1 MKKYLLLALIIFGL
15 VYIYFWYVRGINIL
29 LAEDETVF
37 LPPYTSFAV
46 RIPPTSGSGEKSG
59 PIWGSGVPMPTPRTD
74 VAAAAIGNMIYVVG
88 GVDGFAR
95 SVSTVEAF
103 DMSNNSW
110 VEVEDLPEALH
121 HVALAVYN
129 NKLYTMGGLE
139 GLSQTPSSSVYMFDP
154 DVGSW
159 KKMNSMLSAVGAS
172 AAVVHHG
179 QIHVLGGQVAAG
191 VTDLHMIYNP
201 STRKWS
207 WGEALLTPR
216 GHHGAAS
223 WNKKLIVF
231 GGRSG
236 SLAYNLRTTDVLDD
250 GASDWVRWEPMSV
263 KRSGFGTVQ
272 TGGTVYAIGGE
283 APTTTMDK
291 VEMLDFEERQWKLM
305 PSMPTARQGLGVA
318 AAGGRIFAIGGGKH
332 PGVSVT
338 DINEVF
344 IPAAYVPS
352 EDE

>member
-1 MKKYLLLALIIFGL
+1 MKKYILLALILFGL
-15 VYIYFWYVRGINIL
+15 VYIYFWYVRGINLL

-46 RIPPTSGSGEKSG
+46 RIPPSSGGTDNAG
-59 PIWGSGVPMPTPRTD
+59 PIWSSGLPMPSARTD

-95 SVSTVEAF
+95 TVATVDAF
-103 DMSNNSW
+103 DMSNNTW

-121 HVALAVYN
+121 HVTLAVHN
-129 NKLYTMGGLE
+129 NKLYSLGGLV
-139 GLSQTPSSSVYMFDP
+139 GLSQTASSSVYVFDP
-154 DVGSW
+154 GVGSW
-159 KKMNSMLSAVGAS
+159 QKMNPMLSAVGAS

-179 QIHVLGGQVAAG
+179 KIHVLGGQAAAG
-191 VTDLHMIYNP
+191 VTDLHMIYDP
-201 STRKWS
+201 STRDWS
-207 WGEALLTPR
+207 WGEPLLTPR

-223 WNKKLIVF
+223 WKNKLIVF

-236 SLAYNLRTTDVLDD
+236 SLAYNVRTTDVLDD
-250 GASDWVRWEPMSV
+250 GASDWIRWEPMSV

-272 TGGTVYAIGGE
+272 SGGAVYAIGGE
-283 APTTTMDK
+283 APTTTLDR
-291 VEMLDFEERQWKLM
+291 VEMLDFEGRQWKLM
-305 PSMPTARQGLGVA
+305 PPMPTARQGVGVA
-318 AAGGRIFAIGGGKH
+318 ASGGRIFVLGGGKH

-344 IPAAYVPS
+344 MPSAYVRS